1 MSEKERYY
9 DEAKRSHNTSVAN
22 EVSAFSR
29 KNLNIYKAVLFDF
42 DYTLGDTTEGIVLSA
57 NYALK
62 SLGFAEKSVPE
73 IKRTI
78 GLSLKDTFTALTESR
93 DEKQSERFTALFRE
107 KADEVM
113 TDSAAL
119 YDRVPE
125 ILHELHKTRK
135 IGIVTTK
142 FHYRIEAILKK
153 FGVSEFVDVIVGGED
168 VTREKPDPEGLL
180 KAIEALGVRKSETL
194 YVGDSLVDARTAANA
209 GVDFAAV
216 LTGTT
221 DDFSEYDSV
230 FVGKSVF
237 EVYGFV
243 IKE

>member
-1 MSEKERYY
+1 M
-9 DEAKRSHNTSVAN
+9 
-22 EVSAFSR
+22 
-29 KNLNIYKAVLFDF
+29 YKAVVFDF
-42 DYTLGDTTEGIVLSA
+42 DYTLGDTTNGIVESA

-62 SLGFAEKSVPE
+62 TLGHAERSVDE

-78 GLSLKDTFTALTESR
+78 GLSLKDTFAALTDSR
-93 DEKQSERFTALFRE
+93 DREQSERFVALFRE

-125 ILHELHKTRK
+125 ILSELHKTHK

-142 FHYRIEAILKK
+142 FHYRIEAILNK
-153 FGVSEFVDVIVGGED
+153 FGVYEFVDVIVGGED

-180 KAIEALGVRKSETL
+180 NAIDALGADKNETL
-194 YVGDSLVDARTAANA
+194 YVGDSLVDAQTAANA
-209 GVDFAAV
+209 GVGFAAV

-221 DDFSEYDSV
+221 SDFSQYDSV
-230 FVGKSVF
+230 FVGESVF
-237 EVYGFV
+237 DVYNIV
-243 IKE
+243 TKE

>member
-1 MSEKERYY
+1 M
-9 DEAKRSHNTSVAN
+9 
-22 EVSAFSR
+22 
-29 KNLNIYKAVLFDF
+29 YKAVAFDF
-42 DYTLGDTTEGIVLSA
+42 DYTLGDTTNGIVASV

-62 SLGFAEKSVPE
+62 TLGHAEKSVPE

-78 GLSLKDTFTALTESR
+78 GLSLKETFAVLMGSR
-93 DEKQSERFTALFRE
+93 DVEQSERFAALFRE

-113 TDSAAL
+113 TDSATL
-119 YDRVPE
+119 YDSVPE
-125 ILHELHKTRK
+125 ILRELHKTHK
-135 IGIVTTK
+135 IAIVTTK
-142 FHYRIEAILKK
+142 FHYRIEAILNK
-153 FGVSEFVDVIVGGED
+153 FGVFKFVDAIVGGED

-180 KAIEALGVRKSETL
+180 KASDALGVRKSEVL

-221 DDFSEYDSV
+221 ADFSGYDSV
-230 FVGKSVF
+230 FIGERVS
-237 EVYGFV
+237 EVCRFV

>member
-1 MSEKERYY
+1 MY
-9 DEAKRSHNTSVAN
+9 
-22 EVSAFSR
+22 SAV
-29 KNLNIYKAVLFDF
+29 IFDF
-42 DYTLGDTTEGIVLSA
+42 DYTLGDTTNGIVQSA

-62 SLGFAEKSVPE
+62 TLGHAEKSVDE

-78 GLSLKDTFTALTESR
+78 GLSLKDTFAALTDSR
-93 DEKQSERFTALFRE
+93 DEEQSERFTALFRE

-119 YDRVPE
+119 YDRVPD
-125 ILHELHKTRK
+125 ILRELHKTHK

-153 FGVSEFVDVIVGGED
+153 FGVCELVDVIIGGED
-168 VTREKPDPEGLL
+168 VSREKPDPEGLL
-180 KAIEALGVRKSETL
+180 KAVDALGARKSETL
-194 YVGDSLVDARTAANA
+194 YVGDSLVDARTAMDA
-209 GVDFAAV
+209 GVGFAAV
-216 LTGTT
+216 TTGTT
-221 DDFSEYDSV
+221 SDFSQYKSV
-230 FVGKSVF
+230 FIGKSVF

>member
-1 MSEKERYY
+1 M
-9 DEAKRSHNTSVAN
+9 
-22 EVSAFSR
+22 
-29 KNLNIYKAVLFDF
+29 YKAVALDF
-42 DYTLGDTTEGIVLSA
+42 DYTLGDTTNGIVLSV

-62 SLGFAEKSVPE
+62 SLGFAEKSVSE

-78 GLSLKDTFTALTESR
+78 GLSLKDTFAALTDSR
-93 DEKQSERFTALFRE
+93 DERQSELFAALFRE

-119 YDRVPE
+119 YDHVPE
-125 ILHELHKTRK
+125 ILRGLHKTHK

-153 FGVSEFVDVIVGGED
+153 FGVFEFADVIVGGED
-168 VTREKPDPEGLL
+168 VTCEKPDPEGLL
-180 KAIEALGVRKSETL
+180 KAIDAFGVRKNEAL
-194 YVGDSLVDARTAANA
+194 YVGDSLVDAQTAANA
-209 GVDFAAV
+209 GVDFAVV

-221 DDFSEYDSV
+221 EDFSRYDSV
-230 FVGKSVF
+230 FIGKSVA

>member
-1 MSEKERYY
+1 MY
-9 DEAKRSHNTSVAN
+9 
-22 EVSAFSR
+22 SAV
-29 KNLNIYKAVLFDF
+29 IFDF
-42 DYTLGDTTEGIVLSA
+42 DYTLGDTTNGIVQSA

-62 SLGFAEKSVPE
+62 TLGYAEKSVDE

-78 GLSLKDTFTALTESR
+78 GLSLKDTFSALTGSR
-93 DEKQSERFTALFRE
+93 GGEQSERFVALFRE

-125 ILHELHKTRK
+125 ILSELHKTHK
-135 IGIVTTK
+135 TAIVTTK
-142 FHYRIEAILKK
+142 FHYRIEAILRK
-153 FGVSEFVDVIVGGED
+153 FGVSGLVDVIVGGED

-180 KAIEALGVRKSETL
+180 KAIDALGAQKSETL
-194 YVGDSLVDARTAANA
+194 YIGDSLVDAQTASNA

-221 DDFSEYDSV
+221 ADFSQYDSV
-230 FVGKSVF
+230 FIGDSVS
-237 EVYGFV
+237 EIYDFV
-243 IKE
+243 IK

>member
-1 MSEKERYY
+1 M
-9 DEAKRSHNTSVAN
+9 
-22 EVSAFSR
+22 
-29 KNLNIYKAVLFDF
+29 YKAVVFDF
-42 DYTLGDTTEGIVLSA
+42 DYTLGDTTNGIVASA

-62 SLGFAEKSVPE
+62 TLGHSERSVDE

-78 GLSLKDTFTALTESR
+78 GLSLKDTFASLTGSR
-93 DEKQSERFTALFRE
+93 DGEQSERFVALFRE

-119 YDRVPE
+119 YDRVSE
-125 ILHELHKTRK
+125 ILTELHKTHK

-153 FGVSEFVDVIVGGED
+153 FGVSEYVDVIVGGED

-180 KAIEALGVRKSETL
+180 KAIDALGVRKSETL
-194 YVGDSLVDARTAANA
+194 YVGDSIVDARTAANA
-209 GVDFAAV
+209 GVGFAAV

-221 DDFSEYDSV
+221 SDFSQYDSV
-230 FVGKSVF
+230 FVGENVF
-237 EVYGFV
+237 DVYNFV
-243 IKE
+243 TKE

>member
-1 MSEKERYY
+1 M
-9 DEAKRSHNTSVAN
+9 
-22 EVSAFSR
+22 
-29 KNLNIYKAVLFDF
+29 YKAVAFDF
-42 DYTLGDTTEGIVLSA
+42 DYTLGDTTSGIVLSI

-62 SLGFAEKSVPE
+62 SLGFVEKSVLE

-78 GLSLKDTFTALTESR
+78 GLSLKETFAALTDSR
-93 DEKQSERFTALFRE
+93 DEVQSERFVALFRE

-125 ILHELHKTRK
+125 ILRELHKTHK
-135 IGIVTTK
+135 IAIVTTK

-153 FGVSEFVDVIVGGED
+153 FGVFEFVDVIVGGED

-180 KAIEALGVRKSETL
+180 KAIDALGARKIETL
-194 YVGDSLVDARTAANA
+194 YVGDSIVDARTAANA
-209 GVDFAAV
+209 EVGFAAV

-221 DDFSEYDSV
+221 SDFSQYDSV
-230 FVGKSVF
+230 FVGENVF
-237 EVYGFV
+237 DVYNFV
-243 IKE
+243 TKE

>member
-1 MSEKERYY
+1 M
-9 DEAKRSHNTSVAN
+9 
-22 EVSAFSR
+22 
-29 KNLNIYKAVLFDF
+29 YKAVVFDF
-42 DYTLGDTTEGIVLSA
+42 DYTLGDTTNGIVASA

-62 SLGFAEKSVPE
+62 TLGHAEKSVDE

-78 GLSLKDTFTALTESR
+78 GLSLKDTFAALTDIR
-93 DEKQSERFTALFRE
+93 DGEQSERFAALFRE

-119 YDRVPE
+119 YDRVTE
-125 ILHELHKTRK
+125 ILPELHKTHK

-168 VTREKPDPEGLL
+168 VIREKPDPEGLL
-180 KAIEALGVRKSETL
+180 KAIDALGADKNEAL

-209 GVDFAAV
+209 GVGFAAV
-216 LTGTT
+216 LTGITS
-221 DDFSEYDSV
+221 DFSQYDSV
-230 FVGKSVF
+230 FIGKSVS
-237 EVYGFV
+237 EVYDFV